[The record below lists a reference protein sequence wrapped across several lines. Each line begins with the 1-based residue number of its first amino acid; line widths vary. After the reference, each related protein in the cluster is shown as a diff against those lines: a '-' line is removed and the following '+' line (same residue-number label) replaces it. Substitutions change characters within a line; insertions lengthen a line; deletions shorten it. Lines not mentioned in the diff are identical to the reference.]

1 MFLMGQKRLKCH
13 EDGSWK
19 HQEATAH
26 CTKYPDTFRRLIS
39 VDLYMLL
46 ACFIGMV
53 LWPTIIEKRTL
64 AFSFSA
70 LSQILLY
77 LLKIQRRLVKDLW
90 LFFFSKQSKQYASIL
105 YKASLHKPI
114 QPDFC
119 INVI

>member
-13 EDGSWK
+13 KDGSWK

-39 VDLYMLL
+39 VDLHMLL

-90 LFFFSKQSKQYASIL
+90 FFFQSNLNSTHLYCTKQVFINL
-105 YKASLHKPI
+105 FSLI
-114 QPDFC
+114 F
-119 INVI
+119 V

>member
-1 MFLMGQKRLKCH
+1 MGQKRLKRH
-13 EDGSWK
+13 KEESWE
-19 HQEATAH
+19 HQKATAH

-53 LWPTIIEKRTL
+53 LWPTIIEKGTL

-77 LLKIQRRLVKDLW
+77 LLKIQRRLVKDLSFV
-90 LFFFSKQSKQYASIL
+90 LFFLKPSKQYTSIL